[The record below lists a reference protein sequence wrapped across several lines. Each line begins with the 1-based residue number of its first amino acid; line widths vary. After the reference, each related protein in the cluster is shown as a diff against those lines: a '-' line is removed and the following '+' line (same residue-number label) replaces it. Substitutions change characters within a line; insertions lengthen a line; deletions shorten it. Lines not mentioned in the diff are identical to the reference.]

1 MGSEADGDDFEL
13 HPRLRQDCLEI
24 GNFPLC
30 RLLVMNERRYPWF
43 ILVPQRS
50 AVSEIFQLS
59 AGDQQQLLRE
69 SSFLARTLAGEF
81 VADKLNIAA
90 IGNLVPQLHVHHIVR
105 YRGDAAWPAPVWGR
119 FEPENYQAN
128 ELNQLKQRLR
138 IALSD
143 APAAELAWIAG

>member
-1 MGSEADGDDFEL
+1 MGFEPDVPVFEL
-13 HPRLRQDCLEI
+13 HPRLRQDCIEI
-24 GNFPLC
+24 GRFPLC
-30 RLLVMNERRYPWF
+30 RLLLMNERRYPWF

-81 VADKLNIAA
+81 AADKLNIAS

-105 YRGDAAWPAPVWGR
+105 YHGDAAWPAPVWGR
-119 FEPENYQAN
+119 FEPDPYQAD
-128 ELNQLKQRLR
+128 ELSALKHRLR

-143 APAAELAWIAG
+143 APGPELAWTAE